1 MLQEVLEEGAV
12 DKFMLEILPIKN
24 NELDILLKNNNVE
37 NKEGVIAFSAAEN
50 GKNVGH
56 IILAQNKDNC
66 EIINIKMNDPDDA
79 YLLDGLVRASA
90 VIAAQRGYTG
100 VYYQNNNYKKIMLS
114 LGFIEQENKLYFSI
128 SNLVKN
134 CENCKN

>member
-1 MLQEVLEEGAV
+1 
-12 DKFMLEILPIKN
+12 MLEILPIKD
-24 NELDILLKNNNVE
+24 NELDILLKNNNIQ
-37 NKEGVIAFSAAEN
+37 NKEGIIAFSAAEN
-50 GKNVGH
+50 GANVGH

-66 EIINIKMNDPDDA
+66 EIVNIKMNDPDDA

-100 VYYQNNNYKKIMLS
+100 VYYKNNNYKKVMLS
-114 LGFIEQENKLYFSI
+114 LGFVEHDNKLYFSI

>member
-1 MLQEVLEEGAV
+1 
-12 DKFMLEILPIKN
+12 
-24 NELDILLKNNNVE
+24 
-37 NKEGVIAFSAAEN
+37 
-50 GKNVGH
+50 
-56 IILAQNKDNC
+56 
-66 EIINIKMNDPDDA
+66 MNDPDDA

-100 VYYQNNNYKKIMLS
+100 VYYQNNNYKKVMLS
-114 LGFIEQENKLYFSI
+114 LGFVEQDNKLYFSI